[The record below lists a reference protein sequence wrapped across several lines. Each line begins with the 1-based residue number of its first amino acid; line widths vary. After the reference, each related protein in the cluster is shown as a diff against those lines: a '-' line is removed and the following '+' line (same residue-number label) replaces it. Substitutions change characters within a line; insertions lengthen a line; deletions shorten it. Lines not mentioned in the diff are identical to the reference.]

1 MHRLAGILVL
11 AALAA
16 CTTANTYNL
25 RPGAQ
30 TQTNC
35 QAGSP
40 WYWCTGYRESGR

>member
-1 MHRLAGILVL
+1 MRQLIGILLL

-16 CTTANTYNL
+16 CTSTGSNGPT
-25 RPGAQ
+25 PGAQ

-35 QAGSP
+35 SDGSP